1 MGEYANQYWS
11 TNLSSNWVLSTISTN
26 NSYTV
31 GTTLESRLD
40 KLENENKELKKRLS
54 NLATLVCTHIG
65 KEQMEKF
72 YKENE

>member
-1 MGEYANQYWS
+1 MGD
-11 TNLSSNWVLSTISTN
+11 NLYSITDGFWTTTSSI
-26 NSYTV
+26 NSWCDATYQVKCADSETV
-31 GTTLESRLD
+31 
-40 KLENENKELKKRLS
+40 KELEQEVKELRKRLS

>member
-11 TNLSSNWVLSTISTN
+11 TNLSGNWVLSTISTN
-26 NSYTV
+26 DSYTV
-31 GTTLESRLD
+31 GTKLDSRLY

>member
-1 MGEYANQYWS
+1 MGEN
-11 TNLSSNWVLSTISTN
+11 TNLYWYSNYAGGWNLSTIATN
-26 NSYTV
+26 DVYTV
-31 GTTLESRLD
+31 GTTLDSRLD
-40 KLENENKELKKRLS
+40 KLEKENKDLKKRLS